1 MRGIRVGLDRPEI
14 LRTQL
19 RAILR
24 AVDAGAKINV
34 MFPMI
39 ATIEDFRSA
48 KAIFEEERRD
58 LGVAPVPV
66 GIMVEVP
73 SVAVMAAQF
82 AARGGLLLRS
92 APTT

>member
-1 MRGIRVGLDRPEI
+1 M
-14 LRTQL
+14 

-39 ATIEDFRSA
+39 ATIEDFRLA
-48 KAIFEEERRD
+48 KAIFEEERD
-58 LGVAPVPV
+58 ALGVAPVPV

-73 SVAVMAAQF
+73 SVAVMAASSPP
-82 AARGGLLLRS
+82 RWTSSPS